1 MWRSLWFL
9 RCGDLFLYFRV
20 GIISKYKVLELLIQS
35 FKRGFHDTCK
45 TIATCNLTHLQKLF
59 KNIAIICLN
68 KTCPVDSQNMFA
80 KS

>member
-9 RCGDLFLYFRV
+9 RCGDHFLYFRV

-45 TIATCNLTHLQKLF
+45 TIATCNLTHLQ
-59 KNIAIICLN
+59 II
-68 KTCPVDSQNMFA
+68 
-80 KS
+80 